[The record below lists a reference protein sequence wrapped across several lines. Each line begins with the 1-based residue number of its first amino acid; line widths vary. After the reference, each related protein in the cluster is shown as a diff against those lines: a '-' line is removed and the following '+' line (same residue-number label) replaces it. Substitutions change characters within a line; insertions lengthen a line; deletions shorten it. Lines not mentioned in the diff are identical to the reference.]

1 MITSN
6 GVNMR
11 LKLWLMGKI
20 AEVKRPAYGLLV
32 GLAVSISPMLY
43 AAELKIS
50 TQYPDGNMVLNELR
64 SAGQAIKAETGGR
77 VDVRFYPGGVMGD
90 DQAVQRKIRI
100 GQLQGAFIQSGA
112 LATAFPDAQVLNAP
126 LLFRNYDEVDIVR
139 EALAEQIEA
148 GLASNGWQIYG
159 LIEAGFAYGMSQ
171 EPITS
176 IASLKAQKI
185 WLPANDPFSEQIAR
199 AFGINPII
207 LNIGDVLTALQTGAI
222 NAIVAPPVGAITLQW
237 FSRVNHLTDAPFMY
251 TYGFVALSDRA
262 LQRIS
267 EADRAIIDAQFRAA
281 SERIDQQTRI
291 DNQRALEALER
302 LGLNII
308 EPDTQARAELERESE
323 VATRRLISQGQ
334 FSSGVYEQV
343 LNLLESHRANGS

>member
-1 MITSN
+1 MITFN
-6 GVNMR
+6 GVIMR
-11 LKLWLMGKI
+11 LKLWINGLV
-20 AEVKRPAYGLLV
+20 ALLNRPVSVVMV
-32 GLAVSISPMLY
+32 GLTLGLAPMLQ
-43 AAELKIS
+43 ATELKIS

-64 SAGQAIKAETGGR
+64 GAGQAIKTETEGR

-112 LATAFPDAQVLNAP
+112 LATAFPDSQVMNAP
-126 LLFRNYDEVDIVR
+126 LLFRDYDEVDIVR
-139 EALAEQIEA
+139 AALAEQIES
-148 GLASNGWQIYG
+148 GLANNGWQTYG
-159 LIEAGFAYGMSQ
+159 IIEAGFAYGMSQ
-171 EPITS
+171 QPITS

-222 NAIVAPPVGAITLQW
+222 DAIVAPPVGAITLQW

-267 EADRAIIDAQFRAA
+267 ESDRAIIDAQFRAA
-281 SERIDQQTRI
+281 SERIDKQTRI
-291 DNQRALEALER
+291 DNQRALDALER

-308 EPDTQARAELERESE
+308 EPDAQARADLERESE
-323 VATRRLISQGQ
+323 AATRRLIAQRQ
-334 FSSGVYEQV
+334 FSNGIYEQV
-343 LNLLESHRANGS
+343 LELLESHRANGS